1 MLFPSEQTSR
11 PHAWRMTS
19 RETSRPRD
27 RTPRRTTSQAAC
39 RRTETPLMAKKHRI
53 RKKSSAPMRP
63 CARRRKKR
71 RPRTGAI
78 QEEASRRTRSTVGD
92 FRIRCFFAIRGTVES
107 SEAMARGRDGC
118 GDGPLGRQARRMV
131 RTPRSRAAR
140 AKRQTRP
147 NECLNA
153 HSEQMFH
160 VKHPQRKHARR
171 PRRKRK
177 RPPRE
182 AGRARHALNAGPST
196 PQRPK
201 GRAGCSTRT
210 P

>member
-39 RRTETPLMAKKHRI
+39 RRTEAPLMAKKHRI
-53 RKKSSAPMRP
+53 RKKSSASVGP

-71 RPRTGAI
+71 RPRPGAI

-92 FRIRCFFAIRGTVES
+92 FRIRCFFAIRGAVGS

-131 RTPRSRAAR
+131 RTTRSRAAR

-153 HSEQMFH
+153 HPEQMFH
-160 VKHPQRKHARR
+160 VKHPQR
-171 PRRKRK
+171 
-177 RPPRE
+177 
-182 AGRARHALNAGPST
+182 
-196 PQRPK
+196 
-201 GRAGCSTRT
+201 
-210 P
+210 